1 MKKKIA
7 KNKIPGSKSL
17 STKILRLSSITIAIT
32 VALTS
37 AVALFSMNTMIRNSA
52 QAEALSSI
60 NVMES
65 KLDSLK
71 KTLGISAKTVAMD
84 TDITASVSS
93 NNTTALLKNV
103 TEMAKSLDLETVTV
117 TDAKG
122 IVLARS
128 HEPTKFGDDL
138 SFQASI
144 KSALSG
150 TASTEI
156 ETGTTIKYA
165 VKAGSPILDA
175 SGKVIGVV
183 SVGYKLDNTDFVDSL
198 KAIMNDEFTI
208 FVGDERLN
216 TTMMNNGKRA
226 VGTKLDP
233 KIANIVITQKQKYV
247 GNANIFG
254 KNYITV
260 YSPIL
265 SSDKS
270 TVTGVLYSGSDMTGV
285 EQEITKNILLIIG
298 ISIIAIFFSILL
310 GYRSL
315 KKLVKTPLDKIV
327 YAAKAIQAG
336 AMDEEVKSQ
345 LASITSNDE
354 IGSLARSMEGAANSV
369 QMIAEDTGKLSDAIA
384 HHDLTVTVDASRHSG
399 LYKTI
404 VEIVEELFAEMGS
417 ILEEIKT
424 FAVAI
429 DNGSEHVSAAAQTLA
444 QGATE
449 QASSTQELAATINEI
464 SQHVKANAT
473 NANGASTLSQETGK
487 EVVMSSQY
495 MGEMLTAMDEINITS
510 NQISKIIKTIQ
521 DIAFQTNIL
530 ALNAAVEAA
539 RAGTAGKGFAVVAD
553 EVRNLANKSAEA
565 AKDTTAL
572 IESSLTAVK
581 KGGKI
586 AKATEDA
593 LKSVVEKA
601 ARVNKIVSDIAVAA
615 DLQSNGIEQ
624 VNIGVDQI
632 SSVVQTTSA
641 TAEET
646 AAASEE
652 LAAQS
657 QSLLEMVGKYKV
669 NNQHGARSS
678 DSIKEASNSYTVT
691 PNYYTQN
698 QTHNKY

>member
-1 MKKKIA
+1 MNKRTA
-7 KNKIPGSKSL
+7 KNKVSGSKSL
-17 STKILRLSSITIAIT
+17 STKILKLSSITIAIT
-32 VALTS
+32 VAITS
-37 AVALFSMNTMIRNSA
+37 SVALFSMNTMIRNAA
-52 QAEALSSI
+52 QSEAFSSI
-60 NVMES
+60 KVMES

-71 KTLGISAKTVAMD
+71 QTLGTSAKTVAMN
-84 TDITASVSS
+84 TDLVASVPTK
-93 NNTTALLKNV
+93 NTANILKDIG
-103 TEMAKSLDLETVTV
+103 EMAKTLKLDTVTV

-128 HEPTKFGDDL
+128 HEPAKLGDDL
-138 SFQASI
+138 SYQGNI
-144 KSALSG
+144 KNALLG

-156 ETGTTIKYA
+156 EAGTTIKYA
-165 VKAGSPILDA
+165 IKAGVPILDA
-175 SGKVIGVV
+175 NGKTIGAV
-183 SVGYKLDNTDFVDSL
+183 SVGYKLDNTDFVDGL

-226 VGTKLDP
+226 VGTKLDA
-233 KIANIVITQKQKYV
+233 KIANIVITQKQEYT
-247 GNANIFG
+247 GNAKIFG
-254 KNYITV
+254 KNYTTV

-265 SSDKS
+265 SNDKS
-270 TVTGVLYSGSDMTGV
+270 TVTGVLYSGSDMTGI

-298 ISIIAIFFSILL
+298 ISILAILL
-310 GYRSL
+310 SLLLGFGAL
-315 KKLVKTPLDKIV
+315 KKLLKKPLEKIV
-327 YAAKAIQAG
+327 YAAKAIQTG
-336 AMDEEVKSQ
+336 TMDEEVKNQ
-345 LASITSNDE
+345 LASITSHDE
-354 IGSLARSMEGAANSV
+354 IGSLARSMEGASNSV
-369 QMIAEDTGKLSDAIA
+369 LMIAEDTGKLSDAIA
-384 HHDLTVTVDASRHSG
+384 HHDLTVTVDSSRHSG
-399 LYKTI
+399 MYKTI
-404 VEIVEELFAEMGS
+404 VGMVEELFAEMGS
-417 ILEEIKT
+417 ILQELKT

-429 DNGSEHVSAAAQTLA
+429 DNGSEHVSAASQTLA

-464 SQHVKANAT
+464 SQHVKANAA

-487 EVVMSSQY
+487 EVILSSQY

-565 AKDTTAL
+565 AKDTTVL

-581 KGGKI
+581 NGGKI

-601 ARVNKIVSDIAVAA
+601 ARVNKIVSDIAAA
-615 DLQSNGIEQ
+615 AELQSNGIEQ

-657 QSLLEMVGKYKV
+657 QSLLVMVSKYKV
-669 NNQHGARSS
+669 NKRQNVISS
-678 DSIKEASNSYTVT
+678 DNPQETSATFTIET
-691 PNYYTQN
+691 NYSTKD